1 MRKSARTV
9 GDRLPV
15 GERRPVV
22 RAVDLRVHPLLEARV
37 LVGLSVEV
45 HYELAL
51 LERVLA
57 EDSDPPVLDLDDV
70 VAGPGVA
77 SEARRRSGPGVYDKH
92 VLDPPRVRYV
102 LVPGEDQVHIHIR
115 KKLQNVAC
123 IEDNVPLAARAGDRN
138 QVMVHHED
146 LELVPRV
153 LEAAPDKGVV
163 LATHPPVVQVRLRG
177 VDPDHDRLLEL
188 DHRVPFPEEPYILG
202 RLLVLLAVPRVR
214 EVPRDHDRRGMVV
227 IYLQDRTLQEV
238 RDEVRA
244 PAVDVADLANGQ
256 AVICTHALLRTL
268 RGLTD
273 G

>member
-37 LVGLSVEV
+37 LVGLGVEV
-45 HYELAL
+45 YYELAL

-57 EDSDPPVLDLDDV
+57 EDSNPSVLDLDDV

-77 SEARRRSGPGVYDKH
+77 PEARRRSGPGVHDKH
-92 VLDPPRVRYV
+92 
-102 LVPGEDQVHIHIR
+102 
-115 KKLQNVAC
+115 
-123 IEDNVPLAARAGDRN
+123 
-138 QVMVHHED
+138 
-146 LELVPRV
+146 V
-153 LEAAPDKGVV
+153 LEAAPDKAVV

-177 VDPDHDRLLEL
+177 VYPDHDCLLEL
-188 DHRVPFPEEPYILG
+188 DHGVPFPEEPLEVYVADVSGVVVARYHHEVLAPEAAYILG
-202 RLLVLLAVPRVR
+202 RLLVLLAITRVR

-244 PAVDVADLANGQ
+244 SAVDVADLANGQ
-256 AVICTHALLRTL
+256 AVICTHALLRT
-268 RGLTD
+268 
-273 G
+273 